1 MSEPFAATS
10 DELVHILG
18 INPVMLAVAN
28 LPAPIVPVQEFRH
41 ELASALD
48 ESRCTLEPFS
58 VLLLRIDDL
67 SGSDQVMDEE
77 RRESYLRQIGL
88 HIATTLRIKQL
99 PTYPQRK
106 LDVVSWCGHYFMALC
121 ANTDPARAL
130 VPANRVVTKLERIMP
145 SLADESEMTI
155 RMVFWTWDWR
165 TCHQTEL
172 SVLKQLRTDMEAR
185 PSVGVEQLPAQRS
198 RLESKLS
205 SLLGSLNPG

>member
-1 MSEPFAATS
+1 MSEPSAFS
-10 DELVHILG
+10 VDELVHILG
-18 INPVMLAVAN
+18 ISPLMLEGAD
-28 LPAPIVPVQEFRH
+28 LPAHIVPVQEFRRQ
-41 ELASALD
+41 LASALD

-67 SGSDQVMDEE
+67 GEAEQVMGED

-88 HIATTLRIKQL
+88 HIATSLRIKQL

-121 ANTDPARAL
+121 ANTDPARAR
-130 VPANRVVTKLERIMP
+130 VPANRLATKLERILP
-145 SLADESEMTI
+145 SLADESDMTV

-172 SVLKQLRTDMEAR
+172 SVLKQLRTDLEVR
-185 PSVGVEQLPAQRS
+185 RSPGIEQLPSQGS
-198 RLESKLS
+198 RLERKLS
-205 SLLGSLNPG
+205 TLLGNVNSP